1 MNQRPWLSRISISA
15 HRLHIETGRYTTPS
29 TPVSARLCRY
39 CSYDIIDDE
48 SHLLTCPTFS
58 TKINCLFGKISAVN
72 CDFQNL
78 SIEQKIIS
86 LLCPAVTKTAKL
98 FNKFIGIIFKAR
110 DRIDKGEPIDVASFT
125 NTNLDY
131 NSDDSDQE

>member
-1 MNQRPWLSRISISA
+1 M
-15 HRLHIETGRYTTPS
+15 
-29 TPVSARLCRY
+29 
-39 CSYDIIDDE
+39 D
-48 SHLLTCPTFS
+48 

-86 LLCPAVTKTAKL
+86 LLCPAVTKTAKI